1 MIKIGKLYSWE
12 PTLLYGVVAVGRL
25 GAAYPSFYFY
35 FGDRH
40 NIYGPDCFSIREHEY
55 ICVLEC
61 IANKDRSMTLDIKA
75 LSQYGDIGWSR
86 INEKTLK
93 AWKRISE

>member
-12 PTLLYGVVAVGRL
+12 PALLYGVV
-25 GAAYPSFYFY
+25 AAYPSFYFY

-40 NIYGPDCFSIREHEY
+40 NLYGPDCFSIREHEY
-55 ICVLEC
+55 ICVLSC
-61 IANKDRSMTLDIKA
+61 IANNNDGYTTWDIKA

-86 INEKTLK
+86 INERSLE

>member
-12 PTLLYGVVAVGRL
+12 PALLYGVVAIGMLEV
-25 GAAYPSFYFY
+25 AYPSFNFY

-40 NIYGPDCFSIREHEY
+40 DIYGPDCFFIREHEY

-61 IANKDRSMTLDIKA
+61 IANKDGYTTWDIKA

-86 INEKTLK
+86 INERTLK
-93 AWKRISE
+93 TWKRISE